1 MRTSRL
7 SRQSITPRLLLSLTL
22 ALSLL
27 FATASSV
34 LADGHE
40 GTLPASGGTVTFDSG
55 VSIKA
60 PDGASR
66 SDVTVTYT
74 AVAEDAIPGDAPEGT
89 ELGSLVFTLDAGGA
103 TFSQFV
109 EVTIPFTADDK
120 AAGGGR
126 TDNVGVST
134 WDTVSGSW
142 VELYPI
148 RDIINNTLTISQQS
162 LGTYAIVVTPPAE
175 PVEATPTPTETP
187 VAETPTP
194 MPTMSSTGGIGVSNG
209 MMMGLALLGMLFLV
223 GGGYVVARNRV
234 R

>member
-1 MRTSRL
+1 
-7 SRQSITPRLLLSLTL
+7 LTL

-40 GTLPASGGTVTFDSG
+40 GTLPASGGTITFDSG
-55 VSIKA
+55 VSVKA

-66 SDVTVTYT
+66 SDVTVTY
-74 AVAEDAIPGDAPEGT
+74 AALAEDAVPGDAPEGT
-89 ELGSLVFTLDAGGA
+89 MLGSMIFTLDAGGA

-109 EVTIPFTADDK
+109 EVTIPFTADDL

-126 TDNVGVST
+126 ADNVGVSS
-134 WDTVSGSW
+134 WDAVSGSW
-142 VELYPI
+142 IELYPI

-162 LGTYAIVVTPPAE
+162 LGTYAIVVTPPSEDAP
-175 PVEATPTPTETP
+175 PVPTPTPAATAEATPEATPP
-187 VAETPTP
+187 P
-194 MPTMSSTGGIGVSNG
+194 TGGIGVSNG

-223 GGGYVVARNRV
+223 GGGYVVVRNRV